1 MPSWFL
7 YNIAIAAKKFS
18 WIGPTKGIVTGT
30 QLCNHHILPKSQVLI
45 SRVIYNRIRTH
56 NLWWV
61 AVTLHVPAVQGHG
74 LQPAGQVLVRLHDQ
88 LDQVLHKVPILLVEE
103 RGGQPKVTHPPS
115 STDPE
120 QRNMQP
126 VGG

>member
-1 MPSWFL
+1 M
-7 YNIAIAAKKFS
+7 
-18 WIGPTKGIVTGT
+18 
-30 QLCNHHILPKSQVLI
+30 
-45 SRVIYNRIRTH
+45 
-56 NLWWV
+56 

-74 LQPAGQVLVRLHDQ
+74 LQPAGQVLVGLHDQ

-120 QRNMQP
+120 QRNMQS